1 MRFPFKMDLNTTVRL
16 ISNRLNGAKRLDRE
30 NRIYF
35 ESSLLKDTLTFKDL
49 LSEDRKWIEMPKGKI
64 VTRKELLLKMHT
76 ISNNFIDYDNFWKNC
91 QDFSTFPLT
100 QIDPKILTYSE
111 LMRNIGGHKLHL
123 DKL

>member
-1 MRFPFKMDLNTTVRL
+1 MKFPFKMDLNTTVRL

-76 ISNNFIDYDNFWKNC
+76 ISNNFID
-91 QDFSTFPLT
+91 
-100 QIDPKILTYSE
+100 
-111 LMRNIGGHKLHL
+111 
-123 DKL
+123 